1 MDASEKSSWKYLKP
15 QSNKKNNGKVTLG
28 KEYMVRSF
36 VSFTKGKDEK
46 EKVISDNKHLSQGLG
61 FDKPELMTTPAFKIN
76 ALFCSHG
83 ET

>member
-1 MDASEKSSWKYLKP
+1 M
-15 QSNKKNNGKVTLG
+15 
-28 KEYMVRSF
+28 RSF

-61 FDKPELMTTPAFKIN
+61 LDKPELMTIPAFKIN